1 MKPVFIGGTGRS
13 GTSILKKLLLH
24 HPQIVGIVEGE
35 LRVLVDPGGALDLIE
50 ALTRDWTPQK
60 GDYAIQAFQSMMAD
74 AGAKSTSLG
83 VAFRKFLLRLGASPR
98 RYGGLDLASQFGRA
112 FYETRL
118 HQLIGELTYHI
129 SPGRWVGSPSYR
141 LRSKIYE
148 TDPLPFTSAAA
159 LIRTFF
165 DDLYEHLARRQGKD
179 ATHWLDDTPYN
190 LLRADRLLALFPDMK
205 LIHIHRDPRDVLASY
220 VRQDWGGDDLVATA
234 RRLGNIFATWARI
247 REELPPSSYLEV
259 AFEDLA
265 RSPQEQLTRMIAFI
279 GLPDHRFREDEL
291 ALIDPDRAHIGRWKE
306 DIPPEALARAMAYL
320 APWVEAYG
328 SR

>member
-1 MKPVFIGGTGRS
+1 MKPIFIGGTGRS

-35 LRVLVDPGGALDLIE
+35 LRVLVDPGGALDLID

-60 GDYAIQAFQSMMAD
+60 GDDAIQAFLNLMAD
-74 AGAKSTSLG
+74 AGAKNTALG

-98 RYGGLDLASQFGRA
+98 RYGGLDLASQFGRS
-112 FYETRL
+112 FYEARL
-118 HQLIGELTYHI
+118 HQLIGELTYHVA
-129 SPGRWVGSPSYR
+129 PGRWVGSPSYR

-148 TDPLPFTSAAA
+148 TDPLPFPSAAG

-165 DDLYEHLARRQGKD
+165 DDLYGHLARRQGKD

-190 LLRADRLLALFPDMK
+190 LLRADRLLAVFPDMT

-220 VRQDWGGDDLVATA
+220 VRQDWGGDDLIAAA
-234 RRLGNIFATWARI
+234 RRLGNIFSTWARI

-265 RSPQEQLTRMIAFI
+265 RSPQEQLARMIAFI
-279 GLPDHRFREDEL
+279 NLPDYCFREDEL
-291 ALIDPDRAHIGRWKE
+291 ALIDPDLAHIGRWEK
-306 DIPPEALARAMAYL
+306 DIPPEALARAMVYL
-320 APWVEAYG
+320 SPWVEQYEN
-328 SR
+328 